1 MGRETVVEV
10 DGLRIDYG
18 SFVAVHELSFTV
30 RAGEVFGLLGTN
42 GAGKT
47 STMDVLEG
55 YRRPTAGSVRVFG
68 VDPAEQREK
77 IAPRVGIMLQE
88 AGFFDDLTVVE
99 SIRAWRRFTADA
111 MPIDEA
117 IDLVDLGKVGNT
129 RVGKLSG
136 GERRRLDLAL
146 AVLGRPELL
155 FLDEPTT
162 GLDPQAR
169 RRTWRVLENMV
180 AGGMAILLTTHY
192 MEEAQYLADRL
203 AIMDRG
209 RLVRHGSVGEVIGA
223 DHGSTITFVSEAPVP
238 VELAGVPD
246 DGRHYAL
253 SSTDPQADLHR
264 LLDWAHRAGARI
276 SELEVRRNSLE
287 DVFLRV
293 ADEAD
298 LAVTAKER

>member
-1 MGRETVVEV
+1 MGREKVVEV
-10 DGLRIDYG
+10 EGLRVEYG
-18 SFVAVHELSFTV
+18 SFVAVHELSFAV

-55 YRRPTAGSVRVFG
+55 YRRPSAGSVRVFG
-68 VDPAEQREK
+68 VDPAAEREEV
-77 IAPRVGIMLQE
+77 APRVGIMLQE

-99 SIRAWRRFTADA
+99 SIRAWRRFTAD
-111 MPIDEA
+111 PLSLDEA
-117 IDLVDLGKVGNT
+117 VELVDLGKVRDT

-169 RRTWRVLENMV
+169 RRTWHVLENMV

-192 MEEAQYLADRL
+192 MEEAQYLANRV

-209 RLVRHGSVGEVIGA
+209 RIVRHGSVDEVIGA
-223 DHGSTITFVSEAPVP
+223 DHGSTVTFVSEVAVP
-238 VELAGVPD
+238 AELAGVSE
-246 DGRHYAL
+246 DGRHYEL

-264 LLDWAHRAGARI
+264 LLDWAARAGVRI
-276 SELEVRRNSLE
+276 SDLEVRHNSLE

-293 ADEAD
+293 ADEAA
-298 LAVTAKER
+298 LATTAKER

>member
-1 MGRETVVEV
+1 M
-10 DGLRIDYG
+10 DGLRVEYG
-18 SFVAVHELSFTV
+18 SFVAVQGLSFSV

-55 YRRPTAGSVRVFG
+55 YRRPSAGSVRVFG
-68 VDPAEQREK
+68 VDPASEREK
-77 IAPRVGIMLQE
+77 VAPRVGIMLQE

-111 MPIDEA
+111 MTVDEA
-117 IDLVDLGKVGNT
+117 VELVDLGKVAGT

-169 RRTWRVLENMV
+169 RRTWHVLENMV

-192 MEEAQYLADRL
+192 MEEAQYLANRV

-209 RLVRHGSVGEVIGA
+209 RIMRHGSVDEVIGA
-223 DHGSTITFVSEAPVP
+223 DHGSTVTFVSEVAVP
-238 VELAGVPD
+238 VELAGVSE
-246 DGRHYAL
+246 DGRHYEL
-253 SSTDPQADLHR
+253 TSQDPQADLHR
-264 LLDWAHRAGARI
+264 LLDWAYRAGTRL
-276 SELEVRRNSLE
+276 SDLEVRRNSLE
-287 DVFLRV
+287 DVFLKV
-293 ADEAD
+293 ADEAA
-298 LAVTAKER
+298 LATSAKER

>member
-18 SFVAVHELSFTV
+18 SFVAVHGLSFTV

-55 YRRPTAGSVRVFG
+55 YRRPSAGSVRVFG
-68 VDPAEQREK
+68 VDPAQQREK

-111 MPIDEA
+111 MPIDEV
-117 IDLVDLGKVGNT
+117 IDLVDLGKVGTT

-192 MEEAQYLADRL
+192 MEEAQYLADRV

-209 RLVRHGSVGEVIGA
+209 RIVRHGSVGEVIGA
-223 DHGSTITFVSEAPVP
+223 DHGSTVTFVSEAPVP
-238 VELAGVPD
+238 VEVAGVSQ

>member
-1 MGRETVVEV
+1 MGREVVVEV

-18 SFVAVHELSFTV
+18 SFVAVHGLSFSV

-55 YRRPTAGSVRVFG
+55 YRRPAAGSVRVFG
-68 VDPAEQREK
+68 VDPAQQREK

-88 AGFFDDLTVVE
+88 AGFFDDLTVLE
-99 SIRAWRRFTADA
+99 SIRAWRRFTAEP
-111 MPIDEA
+111 MGLDEVV
-117 IDLVDLGKVGNT
+117 DLVDLGKVAGT

-169 RRTWRVLENMV
+169 RRTWHVLENMV
-180 AGGMAILLTTHY
+180 SQGMAILLTTHY
-192 MEEAQYLADRL
+192 MEEAQYLAGRV

-209 RLVRHGSVGEVIGA
+209 RIVRHGSVDEVIGA
-223 DHGSTITFVSEAPVP
+223 DHGSTITFTSDAAVP
-238 VELAGVPD
+238 IELAGVAE
-246 DGRHYAL
+246 DGRRYET
-253 SSTDPQADLHR
+253 SSTDPQGDLHT
-264 LLDWAHRAGARI
+264 LLDWAYRAGVRI
-276 SELEVRRNSLE
+276 SDLEVRRNSLE
-287 DVFLRV
+287 DVFLKV

-298 LAVTAKER
+298 LATTAKER

>member
-1 MGRETVVEV
+1 MGREVVVEV
-10 DGLRIDYG
+10 DGLRVEYG
-18 SFVAVHELSFTV
+18 SFVAVHGLSFTV

-55 YRRPTAGSVRVFG
+55 YRRPSAGSVRVFG
-68 VDPAEQREK
+68 VDPASEREK
-77 IAPRVGIMLQE
+77 VAPRVGIMLQE

-111 MPIDEA
+111 MSVDEA
-117 IDLVDLGKVGNT
+117 VELVDLGKVAGT

-146 AVLGRPELL
+146 AVLGRPEML

-169 RRTWRVLENMV
+169 RRTWHVLENMV

-192 MEEAQYLADRL
+192 MEEAQYLANRV

-209 RLVRHGSVGEVIGA
+209 RIMRHGSVDEVIGA
-223 DHGSTITFVSEAPVP
+223 DHGSTVTFVSEVAVP
-238 VELAGVPD
+238 VELAGVSE
-246 DGRHYAL
+246 DGRHYEL

-264 LLDWAHRAGARI
+264 LLDWAARAGARI
-276 SELEVRRNSLE
+276 ADLEVRRNSLE
-287 DVFLRV
+287 DVFLKV
-293 ADEAD
+293 ADEAA
-298 LAVTAKER
+298 LATTAKER

>member
-1 MGRETVVEV
+1 
-10 DGLRIDYG
+10 
-18 SFVAVHELSFTV
+18 
-30 RAGEVFGLLGTN
+30 
-42 GAGKT
+42 
-47 STMDVLEG
+47 
-55 YRRPTAGSVRVFG
+55 
-68 VDPAEQREK
+68 
-77 IAPRVGIMLQE
+77 MLQE

-111 MPIDEA
+111 MSVDEA
-117 IDLVDLGKVGNT
+117 VELVDLGKVAGT

-169 RRTWRVLENMV
+169 RRTWHVLENMV

-192 MEEAQYLADRL
+192 MEEAQYLANRV

-209 RLVRHGSVGEVIGA
+209 RIMRHGSVDEVIGA
-223 DHGSTITFVSEAPVP
+223 DHGSTVTFVSEVAVP
-238 VELAGVPD
+238 VELAGVSE
-246 DGRHYAL
+246 DGRHYEL

-264 LLDWAHRAGARI
+264 LFDWAARAGARI
-276 SELEVRRNSLE
+276 SDLEVRRNSLE
-287 DVFLRV
+287 DVFLKV
-293 ADEAD
+293 ADEAA
-298 LAVTAKER
+298 LATTAKER

>member
-1 MGRETVVEV
+1 MGREVVVEV
-10 DGLRIDYG
+10 DGLRVEYG
-18 SFVAVHELSFTV
+18 AFVAVHGLSFTV

-55 YRRPTAGSVRVFG
+55 YRRPSAGSVRVFG
-68 VDPAEQREK
+68 VDPATEREK
-77 IAPRVGIMLQE
+77 VAPRVGIMLQE

-111 MPIDEA
+111 MSVDEA
-117 IDLVDLGKVGNT
+117 VELVDLGKVAGT

-169 RRTWRVLENMV
+169 RRTWHVLENMV

-192 MEEAQYLADRL
+192 MEEAQYLANRV

-209 RLVRHGSVGEVIGA
+209 RIMRHGSVDEVIGA
-223 DHGSTITFVSEAPVP
+223 DHGSTVTFVSEVVVP
-238 VELAGVPD
+238 VELAGVSE
-246 DGRHYAL
+246 DGRHYEL

-264 LLDWAHRAGARI
+264 LFDWAVRAGARI
-276 SELEVRRNSLE
+276 SDLEVRRNSLE
-287 DVFLRV
+287 DVFLKV
-293 ADEAD
+293 ADEAA
-298 LAVTAKER
+298 LATTAKER

>member
-1 MGRETVVEV
+1 M
-10 DGLRIDYG
+10 
-18 SFVAVHELSFTV
+18 
-30 RAGEVFGLLGTN
+30 LGTN

-55 YRRPTAGSVRVFG
+55 FRRPGGGSARVFG
-68 VDPAEQREK
+68 VDPFADRER
-77 IAPRVGIMLQE
+77 IAHRMGIMLQE
-88 AGFFDDLTVVE
+88 AGFFDDLTVTETV
-99 SIRAWRRFTADA
+99 RAWRRFTAD
-111 MPIDEA
+111 PLGLDEA
-117 IDLVDLGKVGNT
+117 LELVDLGKVAHT

-169 RRTWRVLENMV
+169 RRTWAVLENMV

-192 MEEAQYLADRL
+192 MEEAQYLADQV

-209 RLVRHGSVGEVIGA
+209 RIVRHGSVAEVIGA
-223 DHGSTITFVSEAPVP
+223 DHGSTITFSSDVPVP
-238 VELAGVPD
+238 VEVAGVAE
-246 DGRHYAL
+246 DGRHHEL
-253 SSTDPQADLHR
+253 TSVDPQADLRR
-264 LLDWAHRAGARI
+264 LIGWADDAGARLRD
-276 SELEVRRNSLE
+276 LEVRRNSLE

-293 ADEAD
+293 AGDEDEAA
-298 LAVTAKER
+298 LTAAGKER

>member
-1 MGRETVVEV
+1 MGREAVVEV
-10 DGLRIDYG
+10 DGLRVEYG
-18 SFVAVHELSFTV
+18 SFVAVHGLSFTV

-55 YRRPTAGSVRVFG
+55 YRRPSAGSVRVFG
-68 VDPAEQREK
+68 VDPANERERV
-77 IAPRVGIMLQE
+77 APRVGIMLQE

-111 MPIDEA
+111 MTVDEA
-117 IDLVDLGKVGNT
+117 VELVDLGKVRQT

-169 RRTWRVLENMV
+169 RRTWHVLENMV

-192 MEEAQYLADRL
+192 MEEAQYLANRV

-209 RLVRHGSVGEVIGA
+209 RIMRHGSVAEVIGA
-223 DHGSTITFVSEAPVP
+223 DHGSTVTFVSEVAVP
-238 VELAGVPD
+238 VELAGVSD
-246 DGRHYAL
+246 DGRHYEL

-264 LLDWAHRAGARI
+264 LFDWAARAGARI
-276 SELEVRRNSLE
+276 SDLEVRRNSLE
-287 DVFLRV
+287 DVFLKV
-293 ADEAD
+293 ADEAA
-298 LAVTAKER
+298 LATTAKER

>member
-1 MGRETVVEV
+1 MGREVVVEV
-10 DGLRIDYG
+10 DGLRVEYG
-18 SFVAVHELSFTV
+18 AFVAVHGLSFTV

-55 YRRPTAGSVRVFG
+55 YRRPSAGSVRVFG
-68 VDPAEQREK
+68 VDPANEREK
-77 IAPRVGIMLQE
+77 VAPRVGIMLQE

-111 MPIDEA
+111 MSVDEA
-117 IDLVDLGKVGNT
+117 VELVDLGKVAGT

-169 RRTWRVLENMV
+169 RRTWHVLENMV

-192 MEEAQYLADRL
+192 MEEAQYLANRV

-209 RLVRHGSVGEVIGA
+209 RIMRHGSVDEVIGA
-223 DHGSTITFVSEAPVP
+223 DHGSTVTFVSEVAVP
-238 VELAGVPD
+238 VELAGVSED
-246 DGRHYAL
+246 ARHYEL

-264 LLDWAHRAGARI
+264 LFDWAARSGARI
-276 SELEVRRNSLE
+276 SDLEVRRNSLE
-287 DVFLRV
+287 DVFLKV
-293 ADEAD
+293 ADEAA
-298 LAVTAKER
+298 LATTAKER

>member
-1 MGRETVVEV
+1 MGRDVVVEV
-10 DGLRIDYG
+10 DGLRVEYG
-18 SFVAVHELSFTV
+18 SFVAVHGLSFTV

-55 YRRPTAGSVRVFG
+55 YRRPSAGSVRVFG
-68 VDPAEQREK
+68 VDPASEREK
-77 IAPRVGIMLQE
+77 VAPRVGIMLQE

-111 MPIDEA
+111 MTVDEA
-117 IDLVDLGKVGNT
+117 VELVDLDKVRQT

-169 RRTWRVLENMV
+169 RRTWHVLENMV

-192 MEEAQYLADRL
+192 MEEAQYLANRV

-209 RLVRHGSVGEVIGA
+209 RIMRHGSVDEVIGA
-223 DHGSTITFVSEAPVP
+223 DHGSTVTFVSEVAVP
-238 VELAGVPD
+238 VELAGVSE
-246 DGRHYAL
+246 DGRHYEL
-253 SSTDPQADLHR
+253 SSTDPQADLYR
-264 LLDWAHRAGARI
+264 LLDWAGRAGARI
-276 SELEVRRNSLE
+276 SDLEVRRNSLE
-287 DVFLRV
+287 DVFLKV
-293 ADEAD
+293 ADEAA
-298 LAVTAKER
+298 LATTAKER

>member
-1 MGRETVVEV
+1 MGREAVVEV
-10 DGLRIDYG
+10 DGLRVEYG
-18 SFVAVHELSFTV
+18 SFVAVHGLSFTV

-55 YRRPTAGSVRVFG
+55 YRRPSAGSVRVFG
-68 VDPAEQREK
+68 VDPASEREEV
-77 IAPRVGIMLQE
+77 APRVGIMLQE

-111 MPIDEA
+111 MTVDEA
-117 IDLVDLGKVGNT
+117 VELVDLGKVAGT

-169 RRTWRVLENMV
+169 RRTWHVLENMV

-192 MEEAQYLADRL
+192 MEEAQYLANRV

-209 RLVRHGSVGEVIGA
+209 RIMRHGSVDEVIGA
-223 DHGSTITFVSEAPVP
+223 DHGSTVTFVSEVAVP
-238 VELAGVPD
+238 VELAGVSE
-246 DGRHYAL
+246 DGRHYEL

-264 LLDWAHRAGARI
+264 LLDWAGRAGARI
-276 SELEVRRNSLE
+276 SDLEVRRNSLE
-287 DVFLRV
+287 DVFLKV
-293 ADEAD
+293 ADEAA
-298 LAVTAKER
+298 LATTAKER